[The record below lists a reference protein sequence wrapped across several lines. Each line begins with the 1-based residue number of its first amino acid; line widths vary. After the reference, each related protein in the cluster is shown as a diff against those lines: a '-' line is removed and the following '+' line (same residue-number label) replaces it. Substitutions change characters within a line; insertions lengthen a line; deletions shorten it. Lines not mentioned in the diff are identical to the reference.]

1 MEKTETGQFTHTRL
15 LVTEYAACF
24 RFYRDVMGFEVSWG
38 DEDGRYADFKTGETT
53 LALFDREAM
62 AESVGTADKPVN
74 TDGQDRVALIFAVDS
89 VDESYHQLSDHD
101 IEFVTEPTDR
111 PDWGIRAAQ
120 FRDPDG
126 TLLEINQSL

>member
-1 MEKTETGQFTHTRL
+1 MEKTKTEQFTHTRL
-15 LVTEYAACF
+15 LVTEYTACY
-24 RFYRDVMGFEVSWG
+24 RFYRDVMRFEVGWG
-38 DEDGRYADFKTGETT
+38 DEDGGYADFRTGETT

-62 AESVGTADKPVN
+62 AESVGTADKPV
-74 TDGQDRVALIFAVDS
+74 TADSQDRVALIFAVDS
-89 VDESYHQLSDHD
+89 VDDSFHQLSEHG

-126 TLLEINQSL
+126 TLLEINQPL